1 LNINIPSLHLQG
13 EILFYSIILNV
24 KIVHHDNRW
33 ISEVE
38 KMVYR
43 RRYPFGWSW
52 RDLDELMS
60 EMENRFWGP
69 SGRLLPAGGITDR
82 MMPAIRGE
90 FRVDVREHDNEVIVI
105 ADLPGIGKDEVMV
118 SLVNPEMLEIR
129 TERKT
134 EKEEKEEGYYM
145 RERME
150 GSMRRIVSLPHPVS
164 DADASASFKNGVLE
178 IRFKKSTAERGSVIK
193 IE

>member
-1 LNINIPSLHLQG
+1 
-13 EILFYSIILNV
+13 
-24 KIVHHDNRW
+24 
-33 ISEVE
+33 
-38 KMVYR
+38 MAYR
-43 RRYPFGWSW
+43 RRYPFAWMM
-52 RDLDELMS
+52 RDFEDMMA
-60 EMENRFWGP
+60 EMENRFWGV
-69 SGRLLPAGGITDR
+69 GDRLLPPGGVADR
-82 MMPAIRGE
+82 MLPAIRGE
-90 FRVDVREHDNEVIVI
+90 FRVDVREHDDEVMIV

>member
-1 LNINIPSLHLQG
+1 
-13 EILFYSIILNV
+13 
-24 KIVHHDNRW
+24 
-33 ISEVE
+33 
-38 KMVYR
+38 MVYR

-90 FRVDVREHDNEVIVI
+90 FRVDVREHDNDVIVV
-105 ADLPGIGKDEVMV
+105 ADLPGIEKDEVMV

-129 TERKT
+129 TERKA

-150 GSMRRIVSLPHPVS
+150 GSMRRLVSLPHPVTDGDS
-164 DADASASFKNGVLE
+164 SASFKNGVLE
-178 IRFKKSTAERGSVIK
+178 IRLRKSTAERGSVIK